1 MSIVVFRE
9 HFYGKY
15 EELHKRFLLKCS
27 AVDNLIEIFSK
38 LQNALKE
45 FSKSI
50 NNVVVKDN
58 PLFPEQESTQNEAI
72 EYIKFILTIQTT
84 QFNIEIDL
92 LKDKIIDILRTKK
105 EENFKKEKELYSEFK
120 KINNKYNDSIINLQ
134 KAKEKYF
141 QSANLA
147 EMSTKSA
154 KEISLRKLNNI
165 IDKKQ
170 QNLNSMLEQRS
181 IETLKDAKKMMKNI
195 KNYSMKL
202 MLTEKIILTRN
213 MNY

>member
-50 NNVVVKDN
+50 NNVVIKDN

-181 IETLKDAKKMMKNI
+181 IETLKDAKKNDEKYKELLNEANANRENNI
-195 KNYSMKL
+195 NKQ
-202 MLTEKIILTRN
+202 
-213 MNY
+213 

>member
-50 NNVVVKDN
+50 NNVVIKDN

-202 MLTEKIILTRN
+202 MLTEKIILTSN